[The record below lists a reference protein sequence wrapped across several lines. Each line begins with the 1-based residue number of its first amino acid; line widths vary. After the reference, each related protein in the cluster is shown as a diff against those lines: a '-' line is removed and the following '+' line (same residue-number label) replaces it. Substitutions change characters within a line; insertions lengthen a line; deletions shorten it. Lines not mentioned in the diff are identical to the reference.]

1 MRPMRTTLKI
11 HCSNKLSN
19 RWNENH
25 IVKTALATIFVL
37 NIEVST
43 ALSKK
48 LQHNKMMKTTLILLI
63 MMSITNSCRSALT
76 GNSYTE
82 NSSQEE
88 IIKLVTKNDL
98 EGVKKALENNAN
110 VNSEDTNKRSILLI
124 ATNKGNIEMA
134 KLLVEY
140 GADVNLQ
147 ADNMDSPFLYAG
159 ASGQVELVKLFL
171 DHGARFDLFNRYN
184 GTALIPACERGYVET
199 VRLLANT
206 KNFPLDHVNRLG
218 WTALMEA
225 IVLGDG
231 SKKYQE
237 IIQILKDAGA
247 KLDIPDFNG
256 TSPLPHAKQRGFK
269 EIVKILTSGI

>member
-1 MRPMRTTLKI
+1 
-11 HCSNKLSN
+11 
-19 RWNENH
+19 
-25 IVKTALATIFVL
+25 
-37 NIEVST
+37 
-43 ALSKK
+43 
-48 LQHNKMMKTTLILLI
+48 

-76 GNSYTE
+76 ENSYTE

-124 ATNKGNIEMA
+124 ATNNGNIEMA

-147 ADNMDSPFLYAG
+147 SDNMDSPFLYAG

-256 TSPLPHAKQRGFK
+256 TSPLQHAKQRGFN
-269 EIVKILTSGI
+269 EIVKILTSEI